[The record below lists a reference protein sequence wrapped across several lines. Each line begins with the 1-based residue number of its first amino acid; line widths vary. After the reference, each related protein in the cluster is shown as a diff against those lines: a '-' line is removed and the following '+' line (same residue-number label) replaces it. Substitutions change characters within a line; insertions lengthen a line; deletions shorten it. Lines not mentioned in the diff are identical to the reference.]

1 MLAGMI
7 TLTISHASIQLM
19 YVHSSRKGER
29 PLKVTTAK
37 VGRVV
42 WINASNLGDR
52 SIKRGNQGNLFLI
65 SSYESK
71 EATAPTGTSIS
82 CCLAS
87 MTHQSRRV
95 PGG

>member
-1 MLAGMI
+1 MI
-7 TLTISHASIQLM
+7 ALIISYVPIKLV

-42 WINASNLGDR
+42 WIRASNLGDR

-71 EATAPTGTSIS
+71 EATAPTGTIIS
-82 CCLAS
+82 CRLS
-87 MTHQSRRV
+87 RMTHQSRRV
-95 PGG
+95 PVG